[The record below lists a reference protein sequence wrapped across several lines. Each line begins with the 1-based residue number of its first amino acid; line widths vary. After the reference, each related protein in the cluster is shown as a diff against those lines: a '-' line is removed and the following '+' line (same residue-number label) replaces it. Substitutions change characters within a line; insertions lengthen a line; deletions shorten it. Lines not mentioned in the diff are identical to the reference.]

1 MSIAPPIGNRLS
13 QSLNPVGRELKR
25 VLLEALVVAAIGLA
39 VALLANMVSPRGLS
53 LTRNYFPSSGTTHG
67 KIDGIANSNVN
78 AVVPATNGAGQSARE
93 IVAARLKEKG
103 LQPIDGREATQLFR
117 DPQYELESIVF
128 IDARDDRHYQEGH
141 IPGAY
146 QFDRYYPEKHLPG
159 VLPACLNARNI
170 VVYCTG
176 GNCEDSEFAALT
188 LKEAGVPGE
197 HLSVYVGGMTEWAA
211 SGWPV
216 EVGERKS
223 GKMRAAKP

>member
-1 MSIAPPIGNRLS
+1 M
-13 QSLNPVGRELKR
+13 VRELER

-39 VALLANMVSPRGLS
+39 VALLANLVSPRGLS

-67 KIDGIANSNVN
+67 NIDGTANSTVN
-78 AVVPATNGAGQSARE
+78 AAVPATNGAGQSARE

>member
-1 MSIAPPIGNRLS
+1 M
-13 QSLNPVGRELKR
+13 
-25 VLLEALVVAAIGLA
+25 VAAIGLA
-39 VALLANMVSPRGLS
+39 LSLLANLASPRGLS
-53 LTRNYFPSSGTTHG
+53 LTRNYFPSSGGTPA
-67 KIDGIANSNVN
+67 KIPFVADSNLSAADQPTN
-78 AVVPATNGAGQSARE
+78 AVARAAEE
-93 IVAARLKEKG
+93 IAVARLKEKG
-103 LQPIDGREATQLFR
+103 LRPMIGREALELFR

-146 QFDRYYPEKHLPG
+146 QFDRYYPEKHLPA
-159 VLPACLNARNI
+159 VLAACLNAKNV

-176 GNCEDSEFAALT
+176 GNCEDSEFATLT

-211 SGWPV
+211 NGWPV

>member
-1 MSIAPPIGNRLS
+1 M
-13 QSLNPVGRELKR
+13 GRELKR

-128 IDARDDRHYQEGH
+128 IDARDDRHYAEGH

-146 QFDRYYPEKHLPG
+146 QFDRYYPEKHLPA
-159 VLPACLNARNI
+159 VLPVCLNATKI

-176 GNCEDSEFAALT
+176 GDCEDSEFAALT
-188 LKEAGVPGE
+188 LKDAGAPLDRIV
-197 HLSVYVGGMTEWAA
+197 VYAGGMTEWAA
-211 SGWPV
+211 NGLPV
-216 EVGERKS
+216 EIGERKS
-223 GKMRAAKP
+223 GTMRGAKR

>member
-1 MSIAPPIGNRLS
+1 M
-13 QSLNPVGRELKR
+13 GRELKR
-25 VLLEALVVAAIGLA
+25 VLLEVLIVAAIGLTFS
-39 VALLANMVSPRGLS
+39 LLANLASPRGLS
-53 LTRNYFPSSGTTHG
+53 LTRNYFPNSGTAHG
-67 KIDGIANSNVN
+67 AIDRSTNSDANV
-78 AVVPATNGAGQSARE
+78 AAPATNGAVPSAQE
-93 IVAARLKEKG
+93 IAVARLKEKG
-103 LQPIDGREATQLFR
+103 LQAVDGREAMQLFR

>member
-1 MSIAPPIGNRLS
+1 
-13 QSLNPVGRELKR
+13 VGRELKR

-39 VALLANMVSPRGLS
+39 VALLANLVSPRGLS

-67 KIDGIANSNVN
+67 KTDGNANANVN
-78 AVVPATNGAGQSARE
+78 NAAVPATNGAGLSARE

-128 IDARDDRHYQEGH
+128 IDARDDRHYAEGH

-146 QFDRYYPEKHLPG
+146 QFDRYYPEKHLPA
-159 VLPACLNARNI
+159 VLPVCLNATKI

-176 GNCEDSEFAALT
+176 GDCEDSEFAALT
-188 LKEAGVPGE
+188 LKDAGAPLERIV
-197 HLSVYVGGMTEWAA
+197 VYAGGMTEWLAN
-211 SGWPV
+211 GLPV
-216 EVGERKS
+216 EIGERKS
-223 GKMRAAKP
+223 GTMRGAKP

>member
-1 MSIAPPIGNRLS
+1 M
-13 QSLNPVGRELKR
+13 GRELKL

-67 KIDGIANSNVN
+67 KIGGIANSNVN

-93 IVAARLKEKG
+93 IVAARLKDKG
-103 LQPIDGREATQLFR
+103 LQPIDGPEATQLFR

-128 IDARDDRHYQEGH
+128 IDARDDRHYSEGH

-146 QFDRYYPEKHLPG
+146 QFDRYYPEKHLPA
-159 VLPACLNARNI
+159 VLPVCLNATKI

-176 GNCEDSEFAALT
+176 GDCEDSEFAALT
-188 LKEAGVPGE
+188 LKDAGAPLERIV
-197 HLSVYVGGMTEWAA
+197 VYAGGMTEWAA
-211 SGWPV
+211 NGLPV
-216 EVGERKS
+216 EIGERKS
-223 GKMRAAKP
+223 GTMRGAKR